1 MRRSRARVITLLSL
15 SLLLA
20 PAGRALADATTD
32 QQIAAEALFQEAKG
46 LIEEGRFAEAC
57 PKLAESHRLSPA
69 IGVLLNL
76 GGCYEKTG
84 RIASAWATLNEAAD
98 RARAAQDPT
107 REKLARDRADA
118 LAPRLP
124 RLSIEL
130 ATPAPDAVVERD
142 GSVVPAALL
151 GQPIPVDPGD
161 HEIKL
166 SAPGRTSRTV
176 RVTVR
181 EGEAKVIQ
189 LELPPE
195 AAPSPARPVRRPA
208 PHGASPR
215 VIAGVSVAAVGLV
228 GVVVGAATGG
238 VALSD
243 MSRARSLCAN
253 ADAGTGCSA
262 RALELQDA
270 ARPLSIASTV
280 GFVVGGAAIGTGLV
294 VALTAPKRSDAR
306 PAAALEL
313 APNGLSLRGVF

>member
-215 VIAGVSVAAVGLV
+215 VSSLG
-228 GVVVGAATGG
+228 
-238 VALSD
+238 
-243 MSRARSLCAN
+243 SRSQPS
-253 ADAGTGCSA
+253 GSSA
-262 RALELQDA
+262 SSSG
-270 ARPLSIASTV
+270 P
-280 GFVVGGAAIGTGLV
+280 
-294 VALTAPKRSDAR
+294 P
-306 PAAALEL
+306 PAASRS
-313 APNGLSLRGVF
+313 PT